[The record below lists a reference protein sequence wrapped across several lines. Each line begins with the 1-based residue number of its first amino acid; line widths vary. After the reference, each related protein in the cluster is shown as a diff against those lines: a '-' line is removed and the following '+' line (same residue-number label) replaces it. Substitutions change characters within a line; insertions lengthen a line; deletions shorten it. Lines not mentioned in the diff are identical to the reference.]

1 VFPPIFMDQ
10 EYSLPR
16 HIAIIM
22 DGNGRWA
29 KKRALPRTFGH
40 KAGTENVRKI
50 VKYCSRIGIEY
61 LTVYAFSTE
70 NFKRPPEEVN
80 MLMKLLVEYFYKE
93 TEELKANG
101 VRLQVLGDVS
111 VFSSAVRKAIDY
123 GVEETKECKKMV
135 FSIALAY
142 GARAELVHAV
152 REIMAEGLTKIDEQT
167 IADHLYTAGMP
178 DPDLIIRTSGE
189 ERLSNFLLY
198 QAAYSEFYFTDV
210 LWPDFDER
218 ELDRAIEAFSVRS
231 RRFGG
236 V

>member
-1 VFPPIFMDQ
+1 
-10 EYSLPR
+10 
-16 HIAIIM
+16 
-22 DGNGRWA
+22 
-29 KKRALPRTFGH
+29 
-40 KAGTENVRKI
+40 
-50 VKYCSRIGIEY
+50 
-61 LTVYAFSTE
+61 
-70 NFKRPPEEVN
+70 

-93 TEELKANG
+93 TKELKANG
-101 VRLQVLGDVS
+101 VRLQVLGDVTA
-111 VFSSAVRKAIDY
+111 FSSAIQKAIDY
-123 GVEETKECKKMV
+123 GVEETKECRKMV

-142 GARAELVHAV
+142 GARAELVRAV
-152 REIMAEGLTKIDEQT
+152 KQIAAAGLAQIDEQT

-189 ERLSNFLLY
+189 QRLSNFLLY

-218 ELDRAIEAFSVRS
+218 ELDRAIQAYSARS